1 LVSTLILLVPHLAN
15 QLGKQQQVIQQQ
27 QLFEIEH
34 IIEEFMLKM
43 LWEIIDLGLLVE
55 VLLLILLNRPLV

>member
-55 VLLLILLNRPLV
+55 VLLLILLHQQ